1 MTFIFYSLFSTFK
14 FPYLWHSTLQY
25 TQNNA
30 TKEKL
35 IINWKKWR
43 KRRGSGNEPWTNELP
58 PCIQLL
64 FVPNWFKQYS
74 LLATFS
80 TCGSRCFKIRLHFP
94 RSTLLTSCLT
104 ELQHIH
110 FSCSN
115 MFAKTE
121 GSDFNKRFYYV
132 YIPLP
137 WTCLFLL
144 PYTSSFISWQ
154 VDNILATKQFTIT
167 QAKHSDTHLWRDHVY
182 NFKKRGEKHIKDTA
196 FILSMSKI
204 QVYLKPRQE
213 TLIKS
218 GFGMIYYKQ
227 KSEMSY
233 PVFFFLLRKWFDLP
247 IALLFTSLQNL
258 DIYMIVKGFQLFFL

>member
-1 MTFIFYSLFSTFK
+1 M
-14 FPYLWHSTLQY
+14 
-25 TQNNA
+25 
-30 TKEKL
+30 
-35 IINWKKWR
+35 
-43 KRRGSGNEPWTNELP
+43 
-58 PCIQLL
+58 
-64 FVPNWFKQYS
+64 
-74 LLATFS
+74 LATFS

-104 ELQHIH
+104 ELRHVH

-167 QAKHSDTHLWRDHVY
+167 QAKHSDTHLWMDHVY
-182 NFKKRGEKHIKDTA
+182 NFKNRGEKHIKDTA

-204 QVYLKPRQE
+204 DHQ
-213 TLIKS
+213 
-218 GFGMIYYKQ
+218 
-227 KSEMSY
+227 
-233 PVFFFLLRKWFDLP
+233 
-247 IALLFTSLQNL
+247 A
-258 DIYMIVKGFQLFFL
+258 LFFSLGFALAVFYDILPPSFLHITKCFCIT